1 MSSLSE
7 ISVTSLKS
15 DWAFHRWIDNLENS
29 ILSRSIRE
37 PTMHSFPF
45 LEINDR
51 EIEHVGEHS
60 HNQDSGCQ
68 NSTQRGE
75 LTKWLVRRLGLRRG
89 RRQWRSQFRL
99 GNIKRL
105 FDWDTRRSGMPR
117 PWWVCLVFVS
127 SARILPR
134 KVSDYFHQVVF
145 LFVHGHNVHPATF
158 QLWLDWYRE
167 TIWRQ
172 TGGIQCE
179 Y

>member
-105 FDWDTRRSGMPR
+105 FD
-117 PWWVCLVFVS
+117 
-127 SARILPR
+127 
-134 KVSDYFHQVVF
+134 
-145 LFVHGHNVHPATF
+145 
-158 QLWLDWYRE
+158 
-167 TIWRQ
+167 
-172 TGGIQCE
+172 
-179 Y
+179 